1 MIATTGYQFGCVTAG
16 KLRDICFPSYPDCLL
31 RTKACKRVKAVSC
44 VDVTAV
50 TEGETTQV
58 CLPTY
63 GECVRKRAWFASSG
77 EYALGD
83 CDVRRYEER

>member
-1 MIATTGYQFGCVTAG
+1 M
-16 KLRDICFPSYPDCLL
+16 
-31 RTKACKRVKAVSC
+31 KAVSC